1 MRRVR
6 IVRSEGEKPAGTGS
20 ADSAAAGSGPA
31 DDVPADG
38 AQVASDA
45 SGGEGVSSGVAGTAR
60 EALGGPTV
68 SGRSHRTGGRHRR
81 AGGHRLWWIAP
92 AAVGAVVVA
101 GGVVVALSWPK
112 LAVLRS
118 QAALARVEQT
128 GAAGS
133 LEATFTS
140 GSQTVPLRV
149 EGGRLYP
156 LHPVAAGVTGTVT
169 VEASVPGWLGWLAGH
184 VRRAELR
191 VATPAVRLENVVSV
205 ITPGS
210 RPVARFSRPVAA
222 VAWVTASGRVERS
235 LPSPSAAVP
244 IGATATAGSIGR
256 VEVEAAAEPWER
268 LSAPSTLTYFATA
281 GTQAVLAA
289 SPAPS
294 TTLPAL
300 SSPISLSFAEPVA
313 KIWGSKLPTVTIAV
327 ADTAVPGHWV
337 RDGASELVFEP
348 AADALWPNQT
358 VVVHFPSPIEVG
370 TFSATSGATSG
381 NLTSDV
387 TSSGQLPT
395 RTSIDFSTPRAS
407 TLALQEMLATLDYL
421 PVSWSPSTG
430 SSPWTSMAAAR
441 RAAIDPPAGTFSWR
455 WTMPPRFESLWS
467 QGQYTVVT
475 RGALMA
481 FEHVNGLNYTP
492 ARSNPLLWPT
502 LVKAVVDHRVDPHPY
517 VWIDVS
523 KTLPEHID
531 LWSNGKI
538 IIRSLANTGIPQTPT
553 QDGTFPVYLRYKVH
567 YMNGFNP
574 NGTPYHDLVHWI
586 AYFNGGDAVHG
597 FYRPDGYGFPQS
609 LGCVELPV
617 EGTDPVAEQ
626 VWGYDHIGT
635 LVTVHN

>member
-6 IVRSEGEKPAGTGS
+6 IVRSEGEGQSGAGPTGS
-20 ADSAAAGSGPA
+20 GAAGSGPA
-31 DDVPADG
+31 GGVPG
-38 AQVASDA
+38 GSGEMASDVSGGGVSGGAGTGSAEEA
-45 SGGEGVSSGVAGTAR
+45 SGGAA
-60 EALGGPTV
+60 V
-68 SGRSHRTGGRHRR
+68 SGRLHRTGARHQR
-81 AGGHRLWWIAP
+81 AGGHRFWWIVP
-92 AAVGAVVVA
+92 AAVVAAVVA
-101 GGVVVALSWPK
+101 AGVVVALSWPK
-112 LAVLRS
+112 LTVLRS
-118 QAALARVEQT
+118 RAALARVEQT

-133 LEATFTS
+133 LEATFTL
-140 GSQTVPLRV
+140 GSKTVPLRV
-149 EGGRLYP
+149 EGDRLFP
-156 LHPVAAGVTGTVT
+156 VHPVVAGVTGTVT
-169 VEASVPGWLGWLAGH
+169 VQASVPGWLGWLAGH

-191 VATPAVRLENVVSV
+191 VSTPVVRLENAVSV

-210 RPVARFSRPVAA
+210 RPIARFSRPVAA
-222 VAWVTASGRVERS
+222 VAWVTASGRVERT

-256 VEVEAAAEPWER
+256 VKVEAAAEPWER
-268 LSAPSTLTYFATA
+268 LSAPATLTYFATS
-281 GTQAVLAA
+281 GVRAVLAA
-289 SPAPS
+289 NPAPS

-313 KIWGSKLPTVTIAV
+313 KVWGSKLPTVTIAV
-327 ADTAVPGHWV
+327 TDTAVPGHWV
-337 RDGASELVFEP
+337 RDGASELTFEP

-370 TFSATSGATSG
+370 AFSATPSATSS

-387 TSSGQLPT
+387 TSSGRLAT
-395 RTSIDFSTPRAS
+395 RSSIDFSTPSGS
-407 TLALQEMLATLDYL
+407 TLALQEMLASLDYL
-421 PVSWSPSTG
+421 PVSWSPSAGT
-430 SSPWTSMAAAR
+430 SPWTSMAAAR
-441 RAAIDPPAGTFSWR
+441 RAAVDAPAGTFSWR
-455 WTMPPRFESLWS
+455 WTMPQRLESLWS
-467 QGQYTVVT
+467 AGSYTVVT

-481 FEHVNGLNYTP
+481 FEHVNGLNYSP

-538 IIRSLANTGIPQTPT
+538 VIQSLANTGIPQTPT